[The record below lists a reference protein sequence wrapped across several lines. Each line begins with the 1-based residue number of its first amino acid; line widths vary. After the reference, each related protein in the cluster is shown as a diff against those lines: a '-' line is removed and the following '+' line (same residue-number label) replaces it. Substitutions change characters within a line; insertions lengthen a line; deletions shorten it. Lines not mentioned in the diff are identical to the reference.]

1 MYLLLV
7 VAFSFSFSFF
17 PFLEEAGEV
26 SIFVELISETAI
38 VALFLW
44 LLSHRCLFDVVRCKA
59 IFLAISSQTGMI
71 CIIIPHHKKKWITW
85 SDLSGLTTQF
95 GSSLIRVCL
104 IWCRADV
111 VIRPKLSFLH
121 QKIVELGSKNR
132 FKKPS
137 EKMKK
142 NEWPL

>member
-26 SIFVELISETAI
+26 SIFVELISETA

-59 IFLAISSQTGMI
+59 IFLAISSHTVMI
-71 CIIIPHHKKKWITW
+71 CIIIPHHKKKWIT
-85 SDLSGLTTQF
+85 
-95 GSSLIRVCL
+95 
-104 IWCRADV
+104 
-111 VIRPKLSFLH
+111 
-121 QKIVELGSKNR
+121 
-132 FKKPS
+132 
-137 EKMKK
+137 
-142 NEWPL
+142 